1 MIDIGQA
8 ILELEALN
16 RDFDVP
22 LYEIGVAI
30 KMLKMWRHLKRQA
43 SKWEMGLATHL
54 RVHTV
59 MEKAEKEF
67 FPTKMRQTVTI
78 EIERKS
84 ESLLEDTIDQVR
96 LVPGVKDVRP
106 HDSRY

>member
-1 MIDIGQA
+1 MIDIQKT
-8 ILELEALN
+8 IDEVEALTSLGA
-16 RDFDVP
+16 DPQCMKD
-22 LYEIGVAI
+22 AI
-30 KMLKMWRHLKRQA
+30 KVMKMWRDVKKD
-43 SKWEMGLATHL
+43 SC
-54 RVHTV
+54 
-59 MEKAEKEF
+59 EF
-67 FPTKMRQTVTI
+67 ELIRWIEEDYFPTKMRQTVTI